1 MIRTTLASM
10 CIGLVCA
17 SSAGLAQTPPQA
29 VAVVFNLKGQE
40 IGKAHLT
47 QTAGGLLIDIDLS
60 GIAPGEHAFHIHE
73 IGICD
78 AADGFKSAGGHFNPN
93 QHQHGYMAEH
103 GSHAGD
109 MPNLFAG
116 ADGRLRANVLNPN
129 VTLTDGPGNL
139 LDGNGSAIV
148 VHADPDDYTGQP
160 AGNAGIRIACGVI
173 EKP

>member
-1 MIRTTLASM
+1 M

-17 SSAGLAQTPPQA
+17 SSAGLAQAPPQA
-29 VAVVFNLKGQE
+29 VAVVVNLKGQE
-40 IGKAHLT
+40 IGKARLT
-47 QTAGGLLIDIDLS
+47 QTASGLLIDINLS
-60 GIAPGEHAFHIHE
+60 GIAPGEHGFHIHE

-78 AADGFKSAGGHFNPN
+78 PADGFKSAGGHFNPN

-103 GSHAGD
+103 GPHAGD
-109 MPNLFAG
+109 MPNLFSG
-116 ADGRLRANVLNPN
+116 ADGEVRANVLNTK

-148 VHADPDDYTGQP
+148 VHADPDDYNGQP
-160 AGNAGIRIACGVI
+160 AGNAGVRIACGVI